1 MECPSCQTDN
11 PVGQK
16 FCGTCGHK
24 LEVACIRCQATNPPH
39 YKFCGTCG
47 AGLTEVGALTL
58 ARSGLITEVNQKALD
73 MLGCQ
78 QKEMKGKPFS
88 LFVERSDLVI
98 FFSRLNE
105 LLSTAKRQSFE
116 IKLKHKGLENIYVLV
131 ECSVK
136 SKNPKAEEAVRIF
149 LTETTDTR
157 LISAQM
163 QTKQELLGLIFTVA
177 NNIST
182 VSRKHLDHSI
192 KDALKKICLFTRAD
206 ICFIYGINL
215 TMKRLE
221 PIYEWRQTRIDP
233 TGENA
238 KLKNIPLCKTQKTIV
253 RLRHEKIVV
262 VHDISAL
269 ESKERDELLAWHKTE
284 LGAVILYLIYSG
296 KVPVGVIGAAK
307 LNSQKQWAAD
317 CVALV
322 KFFGD
327 FIADRMPFTAEHV
340 ETVETEKPQ
349 KRSRRQAS
357 QKNIDIS
364 DKRRAADE
372 MDLYIAV
379 EPADPAQ
386 TNNNRMFAD
395 INRPMLLERFED
407 GEANDQ
413 QSVFMRDDGL
423 VLLTCPGCGALES
436 VSSREFDRL
445 GNTIKVGCPCGK
457 EFHAVLEKRRYYRK
471 AVHLEGYF
479 SLGGELGPIGA
490 SGKIWGP
497 MVVKDLSKAGLRFE
511 SKQADLVH
519 PGDLLMVRF
528 NLDNSN
534 QALIHKPARVI
545 SNSKKHGVGCRFEGA
560 DSFDITLGFYFM

>member
-39 YKFCGTCG
+39 YKFCGSCG
-47 AGLTEVGALTL
+47 AGLAEVGTLTL

-73 MLGCQ
+73 MLGCR

-116 IKLKHKGLENIYVLV
+116 IKLKHKDLESIYVLV
-131 ECSVK
+131 ECNVK
-136 SKNPKAEEAVRIF
+136 SKDPKAEEAVHIF

-157 LISAQM
+157 LIAAQM
-163 QTKQELLGLIFTVA
+163 QTKQELLGLIFTVT

-206 ICFIYGINL
+206 ICFIYGINRP
-215 TMKRLE
+215 MKRLD
-221 PIYEWRQTRIDP
+221 PIYEWRQTRVDP
-233 TGENA
+233 KGENVR
-238 KLKNIPLCKTQKTIV
+238 LKSISLSKTKQTIV
-253 RLRHEKIVV
+253 RLRHEKMVV
-262 VHDISAL
+262 IHDMSAL
-269 ESKERDELLAWHKTE
+269 ESKERDELLAWYKIE
-284 LGAVILYLIYSG
+284 LGAVIFYLIYSG
-296 KVPVGVIGAAK
+296 KIPVGVIGAAK
-307 LNSQKQWAAD
+307 LNSQKQWASD

-327 FIADRMPFTAEHV
+327 FIADRLPFTADHV
-340 ETVETEKPQ
+340 ETAETEKPQ
-349 KRSRRQAS
+349 KRSRMQAS
-357 QKNIDIS
+357 QNVIDIS
-364 DKRRAADE
+364 DKRRTAHDMAQY
-372 MDLYIAV
+372 MTA

-386 TNNNRMFAD
+386 RKNNQMFPD
-395 INRPMLLERFED
+395 MSRPMVLERFED
-407 GEANDQ
+407 SEAKDQ

-445 GNTIKVGCPCGK
+445 GNTIKVGCPCGR

-471 AVHLEGYF
+471 AVRLEGYF

-490 SGKIWGP
+490 SGKIWGA

-511 SKQADLVH
+511 SKKANLVH

-560 DSFDITLGFYFM
+560 DSYDITLGFYFM